1 MTPVPDE
8 MRIYQAK
15 QSSEVATALLGYFEM
30 VSWSKGDY
38 YPSAAALNPTTIR
51 IPSLSTDGPGKRS
64 TQLTFNTKGE
74 KQKRTMIQDI
84 YFSITSSNTT
94 YFHL

>member
-30 VSWSKGDY
+30 VSWSIADY
-38 YPSAAALNPTTIR
+38 YPLAVALTPTTVDL
-51 IPSLSTDGPGKRS
+51 PSCSTDGPGKKKYTVDIQYKIEK
-64 TQLTFNTKGE
+64 TQ
-74 KQKRTMIQDI
+74 RTMIQDI
-84 YFSITSSNTT
+84 CFSITSSNTT